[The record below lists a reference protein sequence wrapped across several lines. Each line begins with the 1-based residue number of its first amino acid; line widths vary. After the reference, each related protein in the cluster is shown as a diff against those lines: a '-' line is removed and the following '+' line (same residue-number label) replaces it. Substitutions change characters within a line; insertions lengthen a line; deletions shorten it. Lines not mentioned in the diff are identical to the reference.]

1 MGLTCLFGAH
11 RWKGYVCASCGA
23 KQHRKLV
30 LNALR
35 NGIAMG
41 NIEQVRQALEAIDI
55 NERGFGGTTALISA
69 ATHDRLDMIPMLLER
84 KADLESA
91 DSQGQTAFMHAVI
104 GAKTEMI
111 ELLLGAG
118 ANVNTKD
125 RHGMTPLF
133 HAAFLCNVKLIE
145 RLLQAGADVN
155 AKDHTGMTPLMTAAS
170 KGDVATITTLV
181 AAGADLSARN
191 FEGTTAHAIAKHY
204 LHTVAA
210 AMLKPHSA
218 ASATLVSAHASDAH
232 TTSDNK
238 TRTQRIS

>member
-1 MGLTCLFGAH
+1 MGFTCLFGAH

-23 KQHRKLV
+23 KQNRKLV

-35 NGIAMG
+35 NGIATD
-41 NIEQVRQALEAIDI
+41 NIEQVKQALEAIDI

-69 ATHDRLDMIPMLLER
+69 ASHNRLDMIPMLLER
-84 KADLESA
+84 KADIEAA
-91 DSQGQTAFMHAVI
+91 DSQGHTALMHAVI

-111 ELLLGAG
+111 ELLLCAG
-118 ANVNTKD
+118 AKVNTKD

-133 HAAFLCNVKLIE
+133 HAAFLCDVKLIE

-155 AKDHTGMTPLMTAAS
+155 AKDLTGMTALMCAAS
-170 KGDVATITTLV
+170 KGDLPTITTLV

-210 AMLKPHSA
+210 AMLKPHFA
-218 ASATLVSAHASDAH
+218 ASATLVSDSAQDAH
-232 TTSDNK
+232 TPSDNK
-238 TRTQRIS
+238 SRTQRIS